1 MFHPSHRPFPKDFL
15 LETGKSILLTVKEM
29 FAVLHALD
37 TWLPHFAGCRL
48 VIYGDNTG
56 VVQGLK
62 HSSIEGPAMSPLG
75 DIVMIFAIHDIVIE
89 SNWIPSKDFFF
100 SRCTIKRSERKI
112 D

>member
-1 MFHPSHRPFPKDFL
+1 ML
-15 LETGKSILLTVKEM
+15 
-29 FAVLHALD
+29 AVLHALH

-62 HSSIEGPAMSPLG
+62 HSSIEGPAIDPLR

-89 SNWIPSKDFFF
+89 SN
-100 SRCTIKRSERKI
+100 
-112 D
+112 